1 MHFCDEKNQNQLW
14 DRVRPPRNPN
24 STLGGYFLKN
34 RGTKLCLDVS
44 TIKETGIKVQ
54 IHDSKIKSVFFSSKN
69 YKL

>member
-44 TIKETGIKVQ
+44 TIKETGNKV
-54 IHDSKIKSVFFSSKN
+54 
-69 YKL
+69 